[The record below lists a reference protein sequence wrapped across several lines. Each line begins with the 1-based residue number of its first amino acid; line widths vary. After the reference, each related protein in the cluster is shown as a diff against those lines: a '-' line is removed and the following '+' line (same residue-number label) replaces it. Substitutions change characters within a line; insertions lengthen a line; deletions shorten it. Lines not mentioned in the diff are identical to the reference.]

1 MGATRHLASRFATKA
16 GFALRVFSRSSQM
29 AFGAARWS
37 GQHGPTKKDRRH
49 TIGADCQRLGARAAP
64 SACDRTRKKV
74 SRATAIDDLATM
86 FDNMKPTNL
95 KAIAWRG
102 LSGQSTGPTFLRL
115 RGGGCGLAQ
124 RAPRRRTLR
133 PDRSNRSLGR
143 IRIAGAAALLAACSP
158 RCPRLGCPA
167 RASCQAARVCG
178 SMSVPLGSEPMTS
191 ARRAAV
197 PAGTI
202 PSL

>member
-95 KAIAWRG
+95 KAIACAASRV
-102 LSGQSTGPTFLRL
+102 
-115 RGGGCGLAQ
+115 
-124 RAPRRRTLR
+124 RAPGLR
-133 PDRSNRSLGR
+133 FCAYVGGDVGWRKERLDGGR
-143 IRIAGAAALLAACSP
+143 
-158 RCPRLGCPA
+158 
-167 RASCQAARVCG
+167 
-178 SMSVPLGSEPMTS
+178 
-191 ARRAAV
+191 
-197 PAGTI
+197 
-202 PSL
+202 